1 MTRTHF
7 DDAVVDSAFDES
19 SPVASTDPRSP
30 LDEAGRQAGESVGQI
45 AGRAADLGLQRADQG
60 MNQAAQTIS
69 RIAGGMRRV
78 STDLEAEQPA
88 VAGAARTAAEQAER
102 LAAYMER
109 TDAREVVHTVEDA
122 ARRQPLLFLGG
133 AFALGLVAARILKAG
148 GGSTDDRTA
157 YRGSNGSRTMS
168 GGEFGRAADRSARGN

>member
-1 MTRTHF
+1 MTRTQF
-7 DDAVVDSAFDES
+7 DDAPVDPTFDES
-19 SPVASTDPRSP
+19 SPMASTEARSP

-45 AGRAADLGLQRADQG
+45 AGRAADLGLQRADEG
-60 MNQAAQTIS
+60 KNQAAQTIS

-109 TDAREVVHTVEDA
+109 TDARDMVHTVEDA

-148 GGSTDDRTA
+148 GGSADDRTA
-157 YRGSNGSRTMS
+157 HRNWNGSRTMS
-168 GGEFGRAADRSARGN
+168 RNEFGRTGDRSARGS